1 MQWAIGSAGSV
12 WLVSIVLQMLEI
24 LLCLVSILPSSSSYN
39 SWIMWQYLLYYLIS
53 TLSSVSMCWPSV
65 ITTVMIGTDIVSK
78 VQIQFCQKTFSVDKG
93 WCWNAI
99 LVQFNP
105 IGRHRCVRLQF
116 EAKHCQV
123 HSWYQMLTIFD
134 KYTETNTDTKHKY
147 TIGGQVH
154 HWYKMLA
161 VTNCWPHVVS
171 RPLTWCGL
179 WPLSPLSSHPM
190 LNDERRARDLPDKMS
205 TCACLQFI
213 TT

>member
-1 MQWAIGSAGSV
+1 MALAV
-12 WLVSIVLQMLEI
+12 FVV
-24 LLCLVSILPSSSSYN
+24 
-39 SWIMWQYLLYYLIS
+39 LLYWLIS
-53 TLSSVSMCWPSV
+53 V
-65 ITTVMIGTDIVSK
+65 ICQNALTKCHYDSYDWHGHCLKGPDTVLPK
-78 VQIQFCQKTFSVDKG
+78 KTFSVDKG

-99 LVQFNP
+99 LAQFNA

-205 TCACLQFI
+205 TCAYVQFI
-213 TT
+213 KP